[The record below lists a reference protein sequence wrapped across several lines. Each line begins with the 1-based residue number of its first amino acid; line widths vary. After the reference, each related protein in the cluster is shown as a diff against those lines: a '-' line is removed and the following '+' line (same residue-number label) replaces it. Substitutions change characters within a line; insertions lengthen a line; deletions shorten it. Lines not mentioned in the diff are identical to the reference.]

1 MSNSITSWL
10 NALRRGDSDAA
21 RKLWGHY
28 FKQVLR
34 LARRNLA
41 GRNRA
46 TAVDEEDVA
55 AGVLGGLL
63 VKLREGGYRDLGSR
77 NELWQ
82 LLVVFTIRQAALVA
96 RRENAQKRGRGRVTL
111 ESELTASGRF
121 RLDDLI
127 GHDLSDTLPELM
139 SERCRVLIDA
149 LQDPEL
155 EQIALWKPAGHT
167 NDEIA
172 DKLDCT
178 RATIQRKLRLIRKI
192 WDVET
197 DGLAPGGES
206 GEAD

>member
-139 SERCRVLIDA
+139 SERCRVSIDA

-155 EQIALWKPAGHT
+155 EQIALWKLAGHT
-167 NDEIA
+167 NDKIA
-172 DKLDCT
+172 DKLECT

>member
-1 MSNSITSWL
+1 MANSITSWL
-10 NALRRGDSDAA
+10 NALRRGDSEAA
-21 RKLWGHY
+21 RNLWGHY
-28 FKQVLR
+28 FKRVLR

-46 TAVDEEDVA
+46 TVVDEEDVA
-55 AGVLGGLL
+55 VGVLGELF
-63 VKLREGGYRDLGSR
+63 VKLREGGYRDLGNR
-77 NELWQ
+77 DELWQ
-82 LLVVFTIRQAALVA
+82 RLVVITIRQAALVA
-96 RRENAQKRGRGRVTL
+96 RRENTQKRGRGRVTL
-111 ESELTASGRF
+111 ESELTASGPF

-127 GHDLSDTLPELM
+127 GHDLSDTLPEMM
-139 SERCRVLIDA
+139 SQQCRVLIDA

-155 EQIALWKPAGHT
+155 EQIALWKLAGHT

-197 DGLAPGGES
+197 EGLASGGEPE
-206 GEAD
+206 EAD

>member
-63 VKLREGGYRDLGSR
+63 VKLREGGYRDLGNR

-82 LLVVFTIRQAALVA
+82 LLVVITIRQAALVA